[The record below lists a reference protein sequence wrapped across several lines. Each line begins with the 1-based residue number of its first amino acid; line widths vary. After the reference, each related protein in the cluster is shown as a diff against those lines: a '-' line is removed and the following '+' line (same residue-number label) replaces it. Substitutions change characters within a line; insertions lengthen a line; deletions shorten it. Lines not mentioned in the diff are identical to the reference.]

1 MNEQEKAAKA
11 DKVRQAREGLRA
23 ALADMAKAGAH
34 GCTASGQLREA
45 KASAAS
51 GKAMKARI

>member
-23 ALADMAKAGAH
+23 ALADMAKASAH
-34 GCTASGQLREA
+34 GSTASGQIREV
-45 KASAAS
+45 KVSGGS